1 MIGLLGYGDKGS
13 VMYLRILLA
22 IDEEVVARHI
32 QPSSPV
38 ILLFFCY
45 LICLFVCLFFYFIC
59 WPRFGSGICQAD
71 VGPGR

>member
-1 MIGLLGYGDKGS
+1 MVGLLGYGDRGS

-38 ILLFFCY
+38 ILLFF
-45 LICLFVCLFFYFIC
+45 LLFDLFVCLFVFLFYLLA
-59 WPRFGSGICQAD
+59 Q
-71 VGPGR
+71 V